1 MAHFGVLVSD
11 VNSCQCEENGFVA
24 ENRQRQETKW
34 QVEFSYTALVAVN
47 GKTIFPCKLHSI
59 LKRS

>member
-11 VNSCQCEENGFVA
+11 AKSCQCEENVFVA

-34 QVEFSYTALVAVN
+34 HVEFLAYTAFVAVN
-47 GKTIFPCKLHSI
+47 GKTIFLCKLH
-59 LKRS
+59 

>member
-11 VNSCQCEENGFVA
+11 VKSCQCEENVFVA

-34 QVEFSYTALVAVN
+34 QVEFLAYTALVAVN
-47 GKTIFPCKLHSI
+47 GKTIFLCKLH
-59 LKRS
+59 